1 MVKEDNALGDPQRVV
16 IRNAD
21 HPGAE
26 LDVTRALGC
35 RRYHDFRRGGE
46 LGAGGVMLAEPCLII
61 AAAIQPLDEI
71 EIALQCKRW
80 VDAGLVEGREK
91 NAEAQALAHGGRSSA
106 FMMGLRLAS

>member
-1 MVKEDNALGDPQRVV
+1 MVKEDDALSDPQRVV

-26 LDVTRALGC
+26 FDVTRALGC

-46 LGAGGVMLAEPCLII
+46 LGASGVMLAEPRLII

-71 EIALQCKRW
+71 EITLQCERW
-80 VDAGLVEGREK
+80 VDAGLMEGREK
-91 NAEAQALAHGGRSSA
+91 NAEAQALAHWDVPPLYDGA
-106 FMMGLRLAS
+106 FA